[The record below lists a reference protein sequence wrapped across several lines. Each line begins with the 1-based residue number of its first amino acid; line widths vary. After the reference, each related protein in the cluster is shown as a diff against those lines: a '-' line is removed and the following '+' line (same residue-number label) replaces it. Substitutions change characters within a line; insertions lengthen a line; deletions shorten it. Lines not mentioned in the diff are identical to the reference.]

1 MSPVAVSMNPA
12 LVRFGVQLYAV
23 SGGTWIP
30 VPDGTTRDDLPR
42 YMTWEPA
49 RAAVSRPGS
58 SQPPGVLGASG
69 RQQTRLWKVQGN
81 GGEYTVREQ
90 GGVWSCECKGFS
102 FRRNCRHVK
111 EKRAKYE
118 SR

>member
-12 LVRFGVQLYAV
+12 LARIGGQLYAI

-30 VPDGTTRDDLPR
+30 VPDGATRDDLPR

-58 SQPPGVLGASG
+58 SQASG
-69 RQQTRLWKVQGN
+69 ALEASGSQQARSWKVQGLSLIHIS
-81 GGEYTVREQ
+81 EPTRPY
-90 GGVWSCECKGFS
+90 
-102 FRRNCRHVK
+102 
-111 EKRAKYE
+111 
-118 SR
+118 